1 MKTPF
6 VRRAVV
12 ALLGILSC
20 AQLAFA
26 QSAVQTVIVND
37 TFADGDRAT
46 AASLPDSAQW
56 FSSGGAST
64 LTVTNNALAFTTLS
78 TAGRHALAHFP
89 AQSLAVGE
97 SIEFSFDFRTSTG
110 FIDQASGLRFG
121 LYSTNGNNP
130 VTEDNVSSSSYIG
143 YAITT
148 NGNPTVGGS
157 NPTQVRKRS
166 TTSGQLITSTGAYAI
181 VGNTG
186 GVFSPFAAN
195 ITYRATLLVE
205 RLEGDSVRITLRY
218 TGGALPTY
226 THMVIDS
233 VAAVMTFDTL
243 AIAIGSS
250 GSVAATTQFE
260 MDNVSVIHIGPT
272 PPAITAEP
280 VAVTV
285 PHGDPAFFSV
295 GISGS
300 APLTYQWQRNGE
312 MLQGQ
317 NSPILWFQ
325 NVSPADAGDY
335 TLVVTNAA
343 NTATSLPATL
353 TVDTTPV
360 VPSVRAQ
367 PLSQTV
373 LAGGSARFEVTAGGT
388 PPYSYQWLR
397 NGVPLPNATSS
408 SLQLDGVTASQAGLY
423 SVVIGN
429 ETGSVTSNAATL
441 TVTPALTVTTLLNDT
456 FSDADIST
464 QDLPASAA
472 WLASSTS
479 APALAFQSGALL
491 VPAGKHAL
499 AYFTNAG
506 SVRSLALGEEL
517 AATFNVNFSVVGQ
530 ANGGFRVGLYNSN
543 GATRASNGT
552 NSVFAA
558 YSGVMAATSVRFPT
572 LDSSS
577 TLAAYDA
584 LSLRFR
590 IPNYPAG
597 SASTALISTTA
608 GYSASTTFGRHSQSF
623 VAGMNYQFRLSVLR
637 VADGKL
643 RVTFTVN
650 GGSLHAYGCQGE
662 LDSTIDAFDSFAILS
677 NSSNG
682 STFTVDNFVVTHTA
696 APATVAPTILTQPQ
710 SASVNPGES
719 VTFSADATGTPVP
732 TFQWRK
738 GGVAIE
744 GATGA
749 SYTIAAAAAGDAGDY
764 DVVATNSAG
773 SATSNVAVLTVASP
787 LSALQTWRVTYFGAP
802 EATGDAADLADPDAD
817 GLVNLVEYALGFD
830 PKEADVAALPATAS
844 ADGQWVF
851 NYTRPV
857 DRSDLTYT
865 VQVSTNLQSWTT
877 VAQEQA
883 AVVGDTATWRA
894 VYPQTGNPNAFFRL
908 SVSLNAP

>member
-12 ALLGILSC
+12 ALLGLLTC
-20 AQLAFA
+20 AQLAHA

-37 TFADGDRAT
+37 TFADGDRT
-46 AASLPDSAQW
+46 TSQLPGSAQW
-56 FSSGGAST
+56 FSSSVASSLVVTDEALAFST
-64 LTVTNNALAFTTLS
+64 LTG
-78 TAGRHALAHFP
+78 GRHALAHFP
-89 AQSLAVGE
+89 AQSLTVGE

-121 LYSTNGNNP
+121 LYSTNANNP
-130 VTEDNVSSSSYIG
+130 VTEDNVNSSSYIG

-166 TTSGQLITSTGAYAI
+166 TTSGQLITSTGAYAS

-218 TGGALPTY
+218 TGGTLPTY
-226 THMVIDS
+226 THTVIDS

-243 AIAIGSS
+243 AIAVGSAT
-250 GSVAATTQFE
+250 GVGPATTQLA

-280 VAVTV
+280 VSVTV

-295 GISGS
+295 GVSGS
-300 APLTYQWQRNGE
+300 APLTYQWLRNGE

-317 NSPILWFQ
+317 NSPMLWLQ
-325 NVSPADAGDY
+325 SVSPTDAGDY

-353 TVDTTPV
+353 IVDTTPV
-360 VPSVRAQ
+360 APSVRAQ

-373 LAGGSARFEVTAGGT
+373 LTGGSARFEVAAGGT
-388 PPYSYQWLR
+388 PPYSYQWQR
-397 NGVPLPNATSS
+397 NGIPLPNATAS
-408 SLQLDGVTASQAGLY
+408 SLQLDGVSASQAGLY
-423 SVVIGN
+423 SVVISNDAGA
-429 ETGSVTSNAATL
+429 VTSSAATL

-456 FSDADIST
+456 FSGTDIST
-464 QDLPASAA
+464 QSLPASAA

-479 APALAFQSGALL
+479 APAVALQSGALF

-499 AYFTNAG
+499 AYFTNVN

-517 AATFNVNFSVVGQ
+517 AATFTMNFSVVGQ

-552 NSVFAA
+552 NNVFAA
-558 YSGVMAATSVRFPT
+558 YSGVMAATSARFPT

-590 IPNYPAG
+590 IPNYPVG
-597 SASTALISTTA
+597 SVSTALISTTA
-608 GYSASTTFGRHSQSF
+608 GYGASTTFGRHSQSF
-623 VAGMNYQFRLSVLR
+623 VAGVNYQFRLSVMR
-637 VADGKL
+637 VAPGKL

-662 LDSTIDAFDSFAILS
+662 LDSAIEAFDSFAILS
-677 NSSNG
+677 NSTNG
-682 STFTVDNFVVTHTA
+682 SSFTMDNFVVTHTA
-696 APATVAPTILTQPQ
+696 APAAVAPTILAQPQ

-719 VTFSADATGTPVP
+719 VTFSVDATGTPVP
-732 TFQWRK
+732 SFQWRK
-738 GGVAIE
+738 GGVAID

-749 SYTIAAAAAGDAGDY
+749 SYTIASAAAGDAGDY
-764 DVVATNSAG
+764 DVVVSNAAG
-773 SATSNVAVLTVASP
+773 SVTSNVAVLTVASP
-787 LSALQTWRVTYFGAP
+787 FSALQTWRVTHFGAP
-802 EATGDAADLADPDAD
+802 EATGNAADLADPDAD

-830 PKEADVAALPATAS
+830 PNEVDLAALPATAS
-844 ADGQWVF
+844 AEGQWVF

-894 VYPQTGNPNAFFRL
+894 VYPQAGNPNAFFRL